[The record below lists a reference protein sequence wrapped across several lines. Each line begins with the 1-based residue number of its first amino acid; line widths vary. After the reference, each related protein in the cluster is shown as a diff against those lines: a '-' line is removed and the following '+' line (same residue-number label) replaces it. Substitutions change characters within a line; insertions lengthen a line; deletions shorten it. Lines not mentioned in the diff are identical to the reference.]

1 MARTVYYYAELTQ
14 PQLLALD
21 GEHTL
26 AVMALSPLETHG
38 PHLPLGTD
46 VFLAEAVRDRAIE
59 KMQAERPDLDYL
71 VFPSVALGGDPIP
84 APGSIKIDSRAIHL
98 LLVSTAASL
107 AGMDFKWMLVT
118 DNHGGARHQAAIE
131 KAVRKAWKKHHFAII
146 CPFLNFYRRMVEH
159 DPDLLEATGTAP
171 GSCGDIDDS
180 HAGTNETSL
189 MLAAAP
195 DKVADNWKDVP
206 KVTIDRES
214 RIYRRLSLL
223 GTMLS
228 LFGVNLL
235 GRDLGYM
242 GAGLAWQS
250 ADPMPPYMGAPG
262 EANPERGRRMLEA
275 HADEAVA
282 QVRRALDGEPPFS
295 TPMLWS
301 LRFAERS

>member
-1 MARTVYYYAELTQ
+1 MAGTVYHYAELTQ
-14 PQLLALD
+14 PQLLDLD
-21 GEHTL
+21 REHTL

-46 VFLAEAVRDRAIE
+46 VFLAEAVRDRVIE

-71 VFPSVALGGDPIP
+71 VFPSVPLGSDPIP
-84 APGSIKIDSRAIHL
+84 APGSINIDSRAIHR

-107 AGMDFKWMLVT
+107 AGLGFKWMLVT

-131 KAVRKAWKKHHFAII
+131 KAARKAWKKHRFALV
-146 CPFLNFYRRMVEH
+146 CPFLNFYRRMAER
-159 DPDLLEATGTAP
+159 DADLLQATGTAP
-171 GSCGDIDDS
+171 GSCGDIDDA

-189 MLAAAP
+189 MLAVAPGMVAA
-195 DKVADNWKDVP
+195 DWKDVP
-206 KVTIDRES
+206 RATIDRGA
-214 RIYRRLSLL
+214 RIYRTLSLL
-223 GTMLS
+223 GTL
-228 LFGVNLL
+228 LRLLGVDLL
-235 GRDLGYM
+235 GRDLEYM

-262 EANPERGRRMLEA
+262 EADAERGRRMLEA

-282 QVRRALDGEPPFS
+282 QVRRTLAGEQPFS